1 MRRVACAG
9 KNSMTTKQAA
19 ELHVRAGFKP
29 PPDISTPDASK
40 YNARRKSVDGQGFAS
55 TGEAQAYQ
63 ILKSWEACG
72 VIRDLKLQPAFVL
85 QPAFKGPHGNYRA
98 IRYVA
103 DFSFMRDG
111 KLHVV
116 DFKGFQTPVYKIKRK
131 MFLALHPEIVFQEWT
146 RETLRSF

>member
-1 MRRVACAG
+1 
-9 KNSMTTKQAA
+9 MTTKQAG
-19 ELHVRAGFKP
+19 ELYKRTGFAP
-29 PPDISTPDASK
+29 PAAIATPDASK
-40 YNARRKSVDGQGFAS
+40 YNARAKMLDGHRFDS
-55 TGEAQAYQ
+55 TGEAEAYQ
-63 ILKSWEACG
+63 LLKSWEACG
-72 VIRDLKLQPAFVL
+72 AIRDLKLQPAFVL
-85 QPAFKGPHGNYRA
+85 QAAFKGPHGNYRA

>member
-1 MRRVACAG
+1 
-9 KNSMTTKQAA
+9 MTTKQAA
-19 ELHVRAGFKP
+19 SLYVRAGFKP

-40 YNARRKSVDGQGFAS
+40 YNARRKTVDGHGFAS

-63 ILKSWEACG
+63 VLKSWEACG

-85 QPAFKGPHGNYRA
+85 QPAFRGMHGKHYRA

-111 KLHVV
+111 KFHVV